1 MREVFDVMHCPSA
14 GGGESGNGIAHVA
27 FRHVAVRKSSAL
39 ALGRANSVVLT
50 TQIESETSKIPAFR
64 HVAVRKSSALAL
76 GQPAYRNCQP
86 AMPRLGRTAS
96 AARAL
101 PFLSAH
107 TPYSFNRPRG
117 TARKSSAQPR
127 EQPPYGSGRHPYS
140 RSRHFTDGERRVRGE
155 TPVSA
160 HILPTARPR

>member
-1 MREVFDVMHCPSA
+1 MSYLNFFMNFCNLVLTFSFFLENIKIPRRA
-14 GGGESGNGIAHVA
+14 GGVLRDALPV
-27 FRHVAVRKSSAL
+27 RRWRRVRKRYCARRIPSRRGAKIV
-39 ALGRANSVVLT
+39 RA
-50 TQIESETSKIPAFR
+50 
-64 HVAVRKSSALAL
+64 
-76 GQPAYRNCQP
+76 C
-86 AMPRLGRTAS
+86 
-96 AARAL
+96 ARSTGL
-101 PFLSAH
+101 PQLSARH
-107 TPYSFNRPRG
+107 AEALPYSFNRPRG